1 MKLKNESA
9 ESEELKQQI
18 NEIKAKLKTELDKL
32 IEEKQ
37 NEIEE
42 LKKEYKQKEKEQ
54 TKELKRQRARTLS
67 LNFYNKNYKRLNKQ
81 PTLQDQYATEI
92 FGKSYKECNSSEQ
105 KVVNNKYRRE
115 YRKRIREENKNKNA

>member
-18 NEIKAKLKTELDKL
+18 DEIKAKLRAELDKL

-37 NEIEE
+37 NEIAE

-54 TKELKRQRARTLS
+54 TKELKKQRVNALAH
-67 LNFYNKNYKRLNKQ
+67 NFYNNNYRRTDKQ
-81 PTLQDQYATEI
+81 PTLQDQYATEF
-92 FGKSYKECNSSEQ
+92 FGKSYKECNVLEQ
-105 KVVNNKYRRE
+105 KVVKNKYRRE
-115 YRKRIREENKNKNA
+115 YRRKIKEENKGRNV